1 MAIESHQIHLAF
13 DFVFQTTDPK
23 LLLSSINPV
32 SNTSIITASIDLL
45 LSVLFTCI
53 FHFDFLCPGF
63 LHLRAFL
70 IIALAVLCLLV
81 IRSFTLWLL
90 CLFGG
95 FFDRFAF
102 LSLRCLRGTFLT
114 A

>member
-23 LLLSSINPV
+23 LLLS
-32 SNTSIITASIDLL
+32 SIITASIDLL